1 MMVSKCTTPR
11 FLSPGPTHRPLPC
24 HSHLS
29 QCPVL
34 CASLCVQQKLGAQL
48 ERMMTVVTGQRAA
61 SESEIQE
68 GDVPPEGQPDPTKVQ
83 LVEDDDGE

>member
-1 MMVSKCTTPR
+1 M
-11 FLSPGPTHRPLPC
+11 LYNGILNPLFPVC
-24 HSHLS
+24 
-29 QCPVL
+29 CPAAVV
-34 CASLCVQQKLGAQL
+34 LCVQQKLGAQL